1 MKVYVKHWL
10 KQLHS
15 IKPHVP
21 RVVYP
26 HLKALFEITFH
37 GSVFF
42 KVIALCI
49 SKHFLDT
56 PQWVNGVQK
65 WSS

>member
-1 MKVYVKHWL
+1 MVYVKHWL

-26 HLKALFEITFH
+26 HLKALFEIAFH
-37 GSVFF
+37 GSLFF
-42 KVIALCI
+42 KIIALCI
-49 SKHFLDT
+49 SKHFVDIS
-56 PQWVNGVQK
+56 QWVSQMQK
-65 WSS
+65 RCS

>member
-1 MKVYVKHWL
+1 MVHVKHWL

-21 RVVYP
+21 RVAYP

-37 GSVFF
+37 GSPFF
-42 KVIALCI
+42 KIIALCI
-49 SKHFLDT
+49 SKHFVDISH
-56 PQWVNGVQK
+56 WVDQVQT
-65 WSS
+65 